1 MEDILTLTLG
11 ERVADLGQFTLQA
24 LVFLI
29 VGGAMMVLID
39 WTARRL
45 GGDKV
50 SQAQYLTALALS
62 FFLGLFLQWEESY
75 RNSQPLKTENESL
88 SKEVASLRKDL
99 EAKSKNV
106 DTLERRFDK
115 FTAQLTE
122 FGKDTGKTLQAL
134 QKKVQE
140 KERQIASLQN
150 HPYENKDMGMN
161 VVELTGK
168 TRKAAMKNQLAQLR
182 TEGTRILDKAV
193 SNPTSR
199 PPADERIQWFDKT
212 IQYLAQNMDTG
223 HVEEFRNPPAS
234 ALHFEGLP
242 ASHDVFASDVEARVN
257 VLQRFTD
264 ELREKTRT
272 QSISR

>member
-1 MEDILTLTLG
+1 MEVLLILTLG
-11 ERVADLGQFTLQA
+11 ERVADLGLFTLQA
-24 LVFLI
+24 LVFLL
-29 VGGAMMVLID
+29 VGGAMMTLID

-75 RNSQPLKTENESL
+75 RNSQPLKTQNESL
-88 SKEVASLRKDL
+88 SREIASLRKDL
-99 EAKSKNV
+99 EAKNKNV
-106 DTLERRFDK
+106 ETLERRFDK

-134 QKKVQE
+134 QKKV
-140 KERQIASLQN
+140 KERESQIASLQN
-150 HPYENKDMGMN
+150 HPNENKDVGTN

-168 TRKAAMKNQLAQLR
+168 TSKAAMRNQLAQLR
-182 TEGTRILDKAV
+182 AEGKRIIDKAL
-193 SNPTSR
+193 STPASR
-199 PPADERIQWFDKT
+199 PPADERKQWFTHT
-212 IQYLAQNMDTG
+212 IQYLRQNMDAG
-223 HVEEFRNPPAS
+223 HVEEFRNPPAP

-242 ASHDVFASDVEARVN
+242 AGHEVFARDVEARVK

-264 ELREKTRT
+264 ELRAKN
-272 QSISR
+272 

>member
-1 MEDILTLTLG
+1 VEDLLTLTFG
-11 ERVADLGQFTLQA
+11 ERIADLGLFTLQA
-24 LVFLI
+24 LVFLL
-29 VGGAMMVLID
+29 VGGAMMMLID

-75 RNSQPLKTENESL
+75 RNSQPLKTQNESL
-88 SKEVASLRKDL
+88 SREIASLSKDL
-99 EAKSKNV
+99 ETKNRNIE
-106 DTLERRFDK
+106 TLERRFDK

-134 QKKVQE
+134 QKKVKE
-140 KERQIASLQN
+140 RERQIASLQN
-150 HPYENKDMGMN
+150 HPNENKDVGTN

-182 TEGTRILDKAV
+182 AEGNRIIDKAL
-193 SNPTSR
+193 STPTSR
-199 PPADERIQWFDKT
+199 PPADERKQWFTNT
-212 IQYLAQNMDTG
+212 IEYLRQNMDAG
-223 HVEEFRNPPAS
+223 HVEEFRDPPAP
-234 ALHFEGLP
+234 APHFEGLP
-242 ASHDVFASDVEARVN
+242 AGHDLFASDVEARVK

-264 ELREKTRT
+264 ELREKN
-272 QSISR
+272 

>member
-11 ERVADLGQFTLQA
+11 ERVADLGLFSLQA
-24 LVFLI
+24 LVFLL

-50 SQAQYLTALALS
+50 SHAQYLTALAVS

-75 RNSQPLKTENESL
+75 RNAQPLKTENESL
-88 SKEVASLRKDL
+88 SREIASLRKDL
-99 EAKSKNV
+99 EAKNKNI
-106 DTLERRFDK
+106 DTLERRFDT

-140 KERQIASLQN
+140 KERQIAALQH
-150 HPYENKDMGMN
+150 HPYENKDVGTN

-168 TRKAAMKNQLAQLR
+168 TGKAAMKNQLARLR
-182 TEGTRILDKAV
+182 AEGTRIIDKAL

-223 HVEEFRNPPAS
+223 HVEAFRNPPAP
-234 ALHFEGLP
+234 ALHFAGLP
-242 ASHDVFASDVEARVN
+242 ASHDVFASDVEARVK

-264 ELREKTRT
+264 ELRDKN
-272 QSISR
+272 